1 MKPATSPWP
10 APTLAQTRTSAHS
23 SRVAPSTPDLGPGAA
38 PDLAPGLAG
47 IDLGSNSFHMVVAR
61 VVQGQVHVLDRLR
74 DRVQLATGLNARRE
88 LTPEA
93 IQRALVCLER
103 FGQRLRDLPHA
114 NVRAVGT
121 NTLRQAKNS
130 RELLERAEQALGHPI
145 EIISGREEARLIYLG
160 VAHDLSDSV
169 GRRLVVDIG
178 GGSTEVIIGE
188 RFEPRETD
196 SLYMGCVNYS
206 LRFFPDGKL
215 RREDFRQAEIAARVE
230 LQPIARRYRTAGWDH
245 AIGASGTIVAVEQ
258 VLRANDWGDTI
269 THRGLKRL
277 KKALLAAETISAI
290 ALPGLP
296 PDRASVLPGG
306 LAILQAIFEAF
317 GIESMS
323 AATGALREGLLY
335 DLIGRFRHEDV
346 RDQTIR
352 RFELTYHVDTEQ
364 AARVERTARL
374 LFEQVHQTWEL
385 GDELS
390 RQCLSWAARLHEI
403 GLSIAHNGYH
413 KHGAYIIEHAD
424 MPGFS
429 REDQLM
435 LSLLVRFHRRKFT
448 RDELRRLPASRFKTA
463 LRLAA
468 LLRLAVCLN
477 RDRGSA
483 TLPRID
489 AHGRG
494 SSVSLAFPS
503 GWLDENPLTKADL
516 DEEVTRFDQAS
527 LSLQLS

>member
-1 MKPATSPWP
+1 MAS
-10 APTLAQTRTSAHS
+10 SAS
-23 SRVAPSTPDLGPGAA
+23 DDPNAGRPDLG
-38 PDLAPGLAG
+38 PGLAG

-61 VVQGQVHVLDRLR
+61 VVQGQVHVVDRLR

-103 FGQRLRDLPHA
+103 FGQRLRDLPHS

-130 RELLERAEQALGHPI
+130 RDFLERAEQALGHPI

-196 SLYMGCVNYS
+196 SLYMGCVNFS

-245 AIGASGTIVAVEQ
+245 AIGASGTIVAIEQ
-258 VLRANDWGDTI
+258 ILRANEWGDTI

-277 KKALLAAETISAI
+277 KKALLAAETLEKVSLA
-290 ALPGLP
+290 GLP
-296 PDRASVLPGG
+296 PDRVSVIPGG
-306 LAILQAIFEAF
+306 LAILQAVFEAF
-317 GIESMS
+317 GIESMT

-335 DLIGRFRHEDV
+335 DLLGRFRHEDV

-364 AARVERTARL
+364 AARVERTARIFL
-374 LFEQVHQTWEL
+374 EQVASTWEL
-385 GDELS
+385 DGDLC
-390 RQCLSWAARLHEI
+390 RQYLSWAARLHEI

-429 REDQLM
+429 REDQLL
-435 LSLLVRFHRRKFT
+435 LSLLVRYHRRKFT
-448 RDELRRLPASRFKTA
+448 RDELRRLPQARFKTA
-463 LRLAA
+463 LRLSA
-468 LLRLAVCLN
+468 LLRLAVGLN
-477 RDRGSA
+477 RDRGGA

-489 AHGRG
+489 VHARG
-494 SSVSLAFPS
+494 SSVELAFPS
-503 GWLDENPLTKADL
+503 GYFDENPLTKADL
-516 DEEVTRFDQAS
+516 DEEVTRFDQANLA
-527 LSLQLS
+527 LSLHA

>member
-1 MKPATSPWP
+1 MKPV
-10 APTLAQTRTSAHS
+10 LAQSCTTAD
-23 SRVAPSTPDLGPGAA
+23 SRHVPQRSRDLG
-38 PDLAPGLAG
+38 PGLAG

-61 VVQGQVHVLDRLR
+61 VVQGQIHVVDRLR
-74 DRVQLATGLNARRE
+74 DRVQLASGLNARRE
-88 LTPEA
+88 LTAEA
-93 IQRALVCLER
+93 MQRALDCLER
-103 FGQRLRDLPHA
+103 FGQRLRDLPSA

-121 NTLRQAKNS
+121 NTLRQAKNA
-130 RELLERAEQALGHPI
+130 REFLERAEQALGHPI
-145 EIISGREEARLIYLG
+145 DIISGREEARLIYLG

-196 SLYMGCVNYS
+196 SLYMGCVNFS
-206 LRFFPDGKL
+206 LKYFPDGRL
-215 RREDFRQAEIAARVE
+215 RREDFRQAELAAHVE

-258 VLRANDWGDTI
+258 VLRANEWGDTI

-277 KKALLAAETISAI
+277 KKALLAAEHVSHV

-296 PDRASVLPGG
+296 PDRTSVMPGG
-306 LAILQAIFEAF
+306 VAILQAIFEAF
-317 GIESMS
+317 GIESMT

-335 DLIGRFRHEDV
+335 DLLGRFRHEDV

-352 RFELTYHVDTEQ
+352 RFELSYHVDTEQ
-364 AARVERTARL
+364 AARVERTARTL
-374 LFEQVHQTWEL
+374 LEQVADSWEL
-385 GDELS
+385 DDDMA
-390 RQCLSWAARLHEI
+390 RQYLAWAARLHEI
-403 GLSIAHNGYH
+403 GLSIAHNGHH

-429 REDQLM
+429 RDDQLM
-435 LSLLVRFHRRKFT
+435 LALLVRYQRRKFT
-448 RDELRRLPASRFKTA
+448 RDDFRRLAPARVKLA

-477 RDRGSA
+477 RDRGG
-483 TLPRID
+483 TQHPRID
-489 AHGRG
+489 IHARG
-494 SSVSLAFPS
+494 WSVDLTFPARYF
-503 GWLDENPLTKADL
+503 DESPLTKADL
-516 DEEVTRFDQAS
+516 DEEVMRFDTANIALDLRTRDAS
-527 LSLQLS
+527 